1 MLKAAMKLTMK
12 YSNSFR
18 HPPLLLPFVH
28 ITVVVLLAVGVAFSG
43 VEPKLPASSLGRR
56 LLQDMALQLR
66 GRARLLQHHLGLQ
79 LRIKVQGGLE
89 RGRRRSGCGGGG
101 GGVGELLKGDVWRQE
116 GKWDL

>member
-1 MLKAAMKLTMK
+1 MK

-28 ITVVVLLAVGVAFSG
+28 ITVVVLLAVGVALSG

-56 LLQDMALQLR
+56 LLQDMVLQLR

-79 LRIKVQGGLE
+79 LRIEVQGGLE